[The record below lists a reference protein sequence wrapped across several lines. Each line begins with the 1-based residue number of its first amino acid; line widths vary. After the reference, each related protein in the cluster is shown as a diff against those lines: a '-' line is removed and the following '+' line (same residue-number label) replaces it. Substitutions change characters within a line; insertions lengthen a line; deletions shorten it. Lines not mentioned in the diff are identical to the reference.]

1 MAETK
6 MERRHR
12 EHLED
17 VRWRVAYLERTRPGD
32 SYTKDLRRSL
42 EDLER
47 QDRDR
52 AAFAAEFGLAEYE
65 WTGRNVGRLLRAT
78 GERPARVEEMWAI
91 LSSLGMG
98 PSRSWPSPC
107 GVFDHGTL
115 WGRSGIPT
123 TIVGDPYSINADA
136 WALLAELARHPTLAC
151 AIDDRPSFYYPAR
164 IVDGARRGGT
174 HHVRIWVREPRK
186 PFDRGISTSKTR
198 RAARAARAAF
208 AEEVGA

>member
-52 AAFAAEFGLAEYE
+52 AAFAAELGLSEYR
-65 WTGRNVGRLLRAT
+65 WTGSTVSRLLRAT

-91 LSSLGMG
+91 LGALGMG
-98 PSRSWPSPC
+98 PSRSWPSHN
-107 GVFDHGTL
+107 GVFDHGTM
-115 WGRSGIPT
+115 WGRRGIPLMV
-123 TIVGDPYSINADA
+123 VGDPYTIDADER
-136 WALLAELARHPTLAC
+136 ALLAGLARHPTLAV
-151 AIDDRPSFYYPAR
+151 AVDDRLSFYYP
-164 IVDGARRGGT
+164 GGT
-174 HHVRIWVREPRK
+174 HHVRIWVRGPRK
-186 PFDRGISTSKTR
+186 PFDRGIATSKTR